1 MNVYKFNVMYN
12 DPANT
17 KVFTFKEIVL
27 RNKIVTFVF
36 NSKDSFSLVIPIK
49 VKEKSRKRMY
59 RAIVVKKTFK
69 KDETPIKI
77 TEENENELEEEKTE
91 VVRNF
96 VCPCCQSSF
105 TSTVEE
111 KCPTCQS
118 SLILS
123 DSNEYVQYFN

>member
-12 DPANT
+12 NPANT

-27 RNKIVTFVF
+27 RNKILTLVF

-49 VKEKSRKRMY
+49 VEKKSRKKIY
-59 RAIVVKKTFK
+59 RAIVVKNTFK

-77 TEENENELEEEKTE
+77 TEENGDELEEKKTE

-105 TSTVEE
+105 TSIVKE